1 MSCASSGVLWGVDAA
16 GSVCRGFVRT
26 EAVADPALR
35 VAVQEEQ
42 STTNP
47 LAYRYSLGSAA
58 EAGAD
63 GFKQLGVAFVAYR
76 VPQPGTVPIY
86 QETQV
91 ASPGAQFHYW
101 HRGEAEA
108 RSFGWVPTRVA
119 FHAYLYPAPGTVP
132 VYRETVSG
140 TASYHF
146 SISSAAA
153 AAQKGFLQSDIAF
166 YAYPPQALPV
176 SLAVPAQNRAY
187 DWAQS
192 FKLPEPGRG
201 AVSFTTEAPSDV
213 RIAIGSQKDSAG
225 PLYEIVIGAASNG
238 QTVIRRAAGG
248 LAVASGPGGLL
259 GPGVTNRLWVSVN
272 RTTGLIRVGRDSVGQ
287 NVLLAYTD
295 PAFWTDVQYF
305 AFSSGD
311 TPIKYSEIT
320 AAPLAPEFLSLPA
333 QNRSYDWTRS
343 FILPEAGRGA
353 IVFTAPAA
361 GEVQLAIGPQRATT
375 GALYEIVISGA
386 SNGQVVI
393 RRAAG
398 GAAVASAAP
407 GSASPSPGVANR
419 LWVSLNRDTGLIQI
433 GREVVGQSVLLS
445 YKDPAFLAD
454 ALYCAFTSADTP
466 VKYSAIVTQA
476 LPPVV
481 MKWGQVGFGSNYT
494 GSPLQRTSVSL
505 PAGFELP
512 PVVLL
517 VSTRGEDYPD
527 TFQLSTS
534 GVGATSSQVNLYRAD
549 AATGWGQSPGASLL
563 ASNPVTRPSCQ
574 SGSSSVGGASGSFK
588 QLAIPFALPFAQVP
602 RLLVSARG
610 ADSSDVFAVTTI
622 NVSASGFTANVTC
635 LNGQALPP
643 ELRLDWIAFTPDGL
657 SEFRAADA
665 AHGLAILGANSSGI
679 KRVAVSFS
687 KTFASIPALILTPRG
702 EPYGDTFSVTA
713 TNVTTTGFTA
723 NIKRAEVPNNGW
735 GQNLMLDWLALI

>member
-1 MSCASSGVLWGVDAA
+1 VSCASSGVLWGVDATGA
-16 GSVCRGFVRT
+16 IYRGLVRT

-42 STTNP
+42 SVANP
-47 LAYRYSLGSAA
+47 LAYRYSIGSAA
-58 EAGAD
+58 EASAD
-63 GFKQLGVAFVAYR
+63 GFKQLGAAFVAYR

-91 ASPGAQFHYW
+91 TDPGALFHYW

-146 SISSAAA
+146 SINSAAA

-176 SLAVPAQNRAY
+176 SLALPAQNRAY

-201 AVSFTTEAPSDV
+201 AVSFVTDATSDV
-213 RIAIGSQKDSAG
+213 HIAIGSQRDTAG
-225 PLYEIVIGAASNG
+225 PLYEIVIGAANNG

-248 LAVASGPGGLL
+248 TAVASGAGGLL
-259 GPGVTNRLWVSVN
+259 GGGVTTPLWVSVN
-272 RTTGLIRVGRDSVGQ
+272 RTTGLIRVGRDAVGQ
-287 NVLLAYTD
+287 NVLLSYTD
-295 PAFWTDVQYF
+295 PGFLADVQYF
-305 AFSSGD
+305 TFSSGD

-320 AAPLAPEFLSLPA
+320 AAPLAPESLSLPA

-343 FILPEAGRGA
+343 FILPESGRGA

-361 GEVQLAIGPQRATT
+361 GEVQLAIGPQRAST
-375 GALYEIVISGA
+375 GTLYEIVINGA
-386 SNGQVVI
+386 SSGQTVI

-398 GAAVASAAP
+398 GAAVASAAT
-407 GSASPSPGVANR
+407 GSPSPNAVNR

-433 GREVVGQSVLLS
+433 GRDVVGQSVILS
-445 YKDPAFLAD
+445 YKDPAFLSD
-454 ALYCAFTSADTP
+454 ALFCALTSADAP
-466 VKYSAIVTQA
+466 IKYSAIVTQA
-476 LPPVV
+476 LPPVL
-481 MKWGQVGFGSNYT
+481 MKWGQVGFGSNQT
-494 GSPLQRTSVSL
+494 GSPLLRTSVNL
-505 PAGFELP
+505 PSGFELP

-517 VSTRGEDYPD
+517 VSTRGEDYSD

-534 GVGATSSQVNLYRAD
+534 GVGATSSQVNLYRTD
-549 AATGWGQSPGASLL
+549 AITGWGQSPGASLL
-563 ASNPVTRPSCQ
+563 ASNPVTRSSYQ
-574 SGSSSVGGASGSFK
+574 SGSSVVGSASGNFK
-588 QLAIPFALPFAQVP
+588 QLGITFALPFTQVP

-610 ADSSDVFAVTTI
+610 ADSSDSFAVTPI

-657 SEFRAADA
+657 AEFRAADV
-665 AHGLAILGANSSGI
+665 AHGLATLGSNVSGI
-679 KRVAVSFS
+679 KRVAVSFN
-687 KTFASIPALILTPRG
+687 KTFSVLPTLLLTPRG
-702 EPYGDTFSVTA
+702 EPYGDNFSVTA

-735 GQNLMLDWLALI
+735 GQNLMLDWLALV